1 MIMVDEEGQHAMEA
15 ADKSKNEGIIIMP
28 TTVSDPPEAGGVK
41 AAPGTNKQRLRQIA
55 NTVAGR
61 VIERTSVGRSTPIQ
75 TNPDLDLVKQN
86 MKIGNAHTTPKG
98 RKDPKS
104 EKDHLNDEGH
114 G

>member
-1 MIMVDEEGQHAMEA
+1 MVLVDELDQHAMEA

-75 TNPDLDLVKQN
+75 TNLITNKEINSGCTMLR
-86 MKIGNAHTTPKG
+86 APKELEMD
-98 RKDPKS
+98 RARP
-104 EKDHLNDEGH
+104 L
-114 G
+114 